1 MRIIWVNGCFDILHL
16 GHIELLK
23 FAKSRGGLVYV
34 GIDSDARIRQ
44 SKGEQRPIQDEKTRF
59 TILSNLKMVDKV
71 CIFDTDY
78 QLERLIA
85 DYNVVEIVIGDDYMG
100 KNIIGSQYCD
110 NIIFFPRINGY
121 STTNTI
127 QKVASLS

>member
-44 SKGEQRPIQDEKTRF
+44 NKGEQRPIQDEKTRY

-100 KNIIGSQYCD
+100 KNIIGSQFCEH
-110 NIIFFPRINGY
+110 ITFFPRINEY
-121 STTNTI
+121 STTKI
-127 QKVASLS
+127 VQKMMDLN

>member
-1 MRIIWVNGCFDILHL
+1 MRIVWVNGCFDTLHL

-23 FAKSRGGLVYV
+23 FAKSRGDLLFV

-59 TILSNLKMVDKV
+59 TILSNLKVVDNV

-85 DYNVVEIVIGDDYMG
+85 DYNVVEIVIGDDY
-100 KNIIGSQYCD
+100 KDKTIIGSQYCE
-110 NIIFFPRINGY
+110 NITFFPRIEQY
-121 STTNTI
+121 STTKIVEKIMN
-127 QKVASLS
+127 LN

>member
-1 MRIIWVNGCFDILHL
+1 MRIVWVNGCFDTLHL

-23 FAKSRGGLVYV
+23 FAKSRGDYLFV

-44 SKGEQRPIQDEKTRF
+44 KKGEKRPIQDEKTRF
-59 TILSNLKMVDKV
+59 TILSNLKVVDNV

-85 DYNVVEIVIGDDYMG
+85 DYNVVEIVIGDDY
-100 KNIIGSQYCD
+100 KDKTIIGSQYCE
-110 NIIFFPRINGY
+110 NITFFPRIEQY
-121 STTNTI
+121 STTKIVEKIMN
-127 QKVASLS
+127 LN

>member
-1 MRIIWVNGCFDILHL
+1 MRIIWVNGCFDTLHL

-23 FAKSRGGLVYV
+23 FAKSRGDLLFV

-44 SKGEQRPIQDEKTRF
+44 KKGEKRPIQDEKTRF
-59 TILSNLKMVDKV
+59 TILSNLKVVDNV

-85 DYNVVEIVIGDDYMG
+85 DYNVVEIVIGDDY
-100 KNIIGSQYCD
+100 KDKTIIGSQYCE
-110 NIIFFPRINGY
+110 NITFFPRIEQY
-121 STTNTI
+121 STTKIVEKIMN
-127 QKVASLS
+127 LN